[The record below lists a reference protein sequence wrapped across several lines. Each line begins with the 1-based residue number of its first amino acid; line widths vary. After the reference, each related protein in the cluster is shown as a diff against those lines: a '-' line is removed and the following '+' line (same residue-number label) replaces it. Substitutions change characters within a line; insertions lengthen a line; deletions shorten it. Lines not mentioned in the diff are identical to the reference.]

1 MTEADKIA
9 YAKMFIDKL
18 ADGINPLD
26 DTRVAESD
34 IVNNARISKCFSY
47 VSDILQKVI
56 DNGGAVSV
64 PAKKER
70 KPRKKPYYLLPQQ
83 AEQFHFSEEPIT
95 GSEIINRIMEVGP
108 QNEVKRFPKKKM
120 LYWLAVLEL
129 ITISYENG
137 GRVYMPTP
145 AGEEIGISLVEC
157 ECEQGTYSYLL
168 YNKDAQHFIID
179 NIEAIVAFDNNTYLQ
194 YKNIDNNGR
203 SWSAEDNRT
212 VVKGFKEGLTI
223 SEIAALVK
231 RSERAV
237 RIRLR
242 RNGIKLSLDLTN
254 DKT

>member
-137 GRVYMPTP
+137 GRVYM
-145 AGEEIGISLVEC
+145 
-157 ECEQGTYSYLL
+157 
-168 YNKDAQHFIID
+168 
-179 NIEAIVAFDNNTYLQ
+179 
-194 YKNIDNNGR
+194 
-203 SWSAEDNRT
+203 
-212 VVKGFKEGLTI
+212 
-223 SEIAALVK
+223 
-231 RSERAV
+231 
-237 RIRLR
+237 
-242 RNGIKLSLDLTN
+242 
-254 DKT
+254 